1 MKAEVEAEDQEENA
15 AATME
20 RTRPSTAPV
29 ASGLELELEPM
40 LSSTLSTTNAQWHLI
55 HSERHVQEQ
64 REAEANGVSA
74 LKSLFLRIILF
85 LHKLYIKLC

>member
-15 AATME
+15 AAKTE
-20 RTRPSTAPV
+20 GARPSTAPV
-29 ASGLELELEPM
+29 TSGLELELEPV

-55 HSERHVQEQ
+55 HSERHLQEQ

-74 LKSLFLRIILF
+74 PLTKVMFRAPPSLDAV
-85 LHKLYIKLC
+85 K

>member
-15 AATME
+15 AAKTE
-20 RTRPSTAPV
+20 GEGARPSTAPV
-29 ASGLELELEPM
+29 TSGLELELEPV

-55 HSERHVQEQ
+55 HSERHLQEQ

-74 LKSLFLRIILF
+74 PLNKVMFRAPPSLDAV
-85 LHKLYIKLC
+85 K

>member
-74 LKSLFLRIILF
+74 PLNEVMFRAPPSLDAV
-85 LHKLYIKLC
+85 K